1 MIYDLFFFVLPL
13 RFLDDNTIFADFQ
26 EAAFGFATILER
38 KLYLTAN
45 VFSILAMQFQRLVEA
60 GRGYLEGEVAIWE
73 KGHVFQF
80 FIKSPVNLDAFL
92 DRNAIIAVKEYF
104 DIIGGFDPDVYQEIS
119 LFAGQHCLYHPFHRL
134 DCLVDHGLKLKKGTL
149 PFPSAESFPR
159 QR

>member
-73 KGHVFQF
+73 KGHVFQL

-104 DIIGGFDPDVYQEIS
+104 DIIGGFDPHFHQKITGFPRQYFLDKP
-119 LFAGQHCLYHPFHRL
+119 LYYIHRFL
-134 DCLVDHGLKLKKGTL
+134 HWIKLKKGTL
-149 PFPSAESFPR
+149 PFPSTESFPR